1 MKDNRLVK
9 EVMFG
14 MMEGQMRRGRPCRE
28 RLDDI
33 KEWCGEE
40 IQTLNIKAK
49 DRDMWRTVVK
59 TALDTYRSYRR

>member
-1 MKDNRLVK
+1 MQDEGLVK

-14 MMEGQMRRGRPCRE
+14 MMEGETRRGRPCRE

-40 IQTLNIKAK
+40 IHALNGKAQ
-49 DRDMWRTVVK
+49 DRGMWITVVK
-59 TALDTYRSYRR
+59 TALDTYRR